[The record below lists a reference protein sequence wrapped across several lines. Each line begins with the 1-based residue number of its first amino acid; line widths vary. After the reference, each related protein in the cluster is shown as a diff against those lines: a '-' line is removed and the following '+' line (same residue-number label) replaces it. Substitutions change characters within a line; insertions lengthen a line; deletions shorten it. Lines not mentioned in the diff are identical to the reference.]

1 MTTDLPRT
9 RREHRQTRRDAER
22 RRAGAQR
29 EIKQL
34 QRGVR
39 HDLRTVR
46 RSAETATIV
55 GRARLAELAARGLA
69 GLAARLHTSR

>member
-1 MTTDLPRT
+1 MTTELPYT

-22 RRAGAQR
+22 RRILAQR

-39 HDLRTVR
+39 
-46 RSAETATIV
+46 RSAETVTIV
-55 GRARLAELAARGLA
+55 GRARLAELAARGLTE
-69 GLAARLHTSR
+69 LAFRLRTSR